1 MRPWIFASC
10 VIVSTTIAQADTPH
24 AEPAAGLRALPPWT
38 DPGDFPLPAWAKSVA
53 PHAAETPVFS
63 APGKIDD
70 KRGVLAEN
78 ARVPLYGAKRGAN
91 CLGRWLEI
99 GPMAWVCADEVDL
112 SADAPDAQP
121 RGVYPSG
128 LPYFYYFVGKDGA
141 WAFPRPQSDV
151 DEDQP
156 DQELE
161 PGWGI
166 AIVEERNAFGQ
177 RWGKTS
183 HGHWVSMRSL
193 VPANPS
199 AFHGEE
205 VKDGKIDFAWVVA
218 DKTTGKK
225 TKTQTDTK
233 TQATPTSKS
242 TLTATSTATAS
253 KATSTHVRFEVV
265 PWHEERVMGNVAMTR
280 ISDDG
285 VEPEEWLPS
294 KDLAHAT
301 LVTPPSDLAPGER
314 WIDVDLSTQTIVAY
328 AGETPVFATLMSSGR
343 GAQGTDTATP
353 RGTHRIWVK
362 LQSTDMGNIE
372 REDVDQH
379 YSIEDVPFVQFFDH
393 AVALHGAFWHR
404 DFGRVRSHGCV
415 NLAPLDATRLF
426 DFTWPHLPRGW
437 TAVFPTALEKGTL
450 VRVR

>member
-1 MRPWIFASC
+1 MRPWILTAYLL
-10 VIVSTTIAQADTPH
+10 VSATIAQADTP
-24 AEPAAGLRALPPWT
+24 ASERAADLRALPPWT
-38 DPGDFPLPAWAKSVA
+38 DAGDFPLPPWAKSVV
-53 PHAAETPVFS
+53 PHVAETPVFS

-70 KRGVLAEN
+70 KRGVLAQT
-78 ARVPLYGAKRGAN
+78 ARLPLYGAKRGAN

-112 SADAPDAQP
+112 SADPPDAQP
-121 RGVYPSG
+121 RGIYPTG
-128 LPYFYYFVGKDGA
+128 LPYFYDFVGRDGA
-141 WAFPRPQSDV
+141 WAFARPQSDA

-166 AIVEERNAFGQ
+166 AIVEEQNAFGQ

-218 DKTTGKK
+218 DKTTERKSQTK
-225 TKTQTDTK
+225 TKAKTE
-233 TQATPTSKS
+233 TQAAATSTSKS
-242 TLTATSTATAS
+242 STS
-253 KATSTHVRFEVV
+253 HVRFEVV
-265 PWHEERVMGNVAMTR
+265 PWREERVMGNVAMTR

-285 VEPEEWLPS
+285 IEPEAWLPS
-294 KDLAHAT
+294 KDLAHPTVAMA
-301 LVTPPSDLAPGER
+301 PADIAPGER
-314 WIDVDLSTQTIVAY
+314 WVDVDLSTQTLVAY
-328 AGETPVFATLMSSGR
+328 EGPTPVFATLVSSGR

-353 RGTHRIWVK
+353 KGTHRIWVK
-362 LQSTDMGNIE
+362 LQSTDMGNVE
-372 REDVDQH
+372 RDDVDQH

-415 NLAPLDATRLF
+415 NLAPLDAARLF

-450 VRVR
+450 IRVR